1 MYRKVLYFNRRKLDQ
16 NIMQSYAIR
25 IILFTHFLLF
35 LLFTHRRI
43 KKFPSICL
51 VSHIIIYRIRVY
63 PVTFVAYVIG
73 SYPTNSDN
81 RLIQWELS
89 RSRRDRWKFPSN
101 EWNGSVSIG
110 NISFPSRN
118 GHCAIITYICCVG
131 GLIDRRFE
139 SSQSLR
145 FTRRGHAMVMLA
157 GEKIVTSAVRT
168 MADSTCGPAIPAT
181 GNH

>member
-1 MYRKVLYFNRRKLDQ
+1 MERLCIDWEYL
-16 NIMQSYAIR
+16 I
-25 IILFTHFLLF
+25 
-35 LLFTHRRI
+35 
-43 KKFPSICL
+43 SIEERTLCYYN
-51 VSHIIIYRIRVY
+51 V
-63 PVTFVAYVIG
+63 
-73 SYPTNSDN
+73 
-81 RLIQWELS
+81 
-89 RSRRDRWKFPSN
+89 
-101 EWNGSVSIG
+101 
-110 NISFPSRN
+110 
-118 GHCAIITYICCVG
+118 YICCVG